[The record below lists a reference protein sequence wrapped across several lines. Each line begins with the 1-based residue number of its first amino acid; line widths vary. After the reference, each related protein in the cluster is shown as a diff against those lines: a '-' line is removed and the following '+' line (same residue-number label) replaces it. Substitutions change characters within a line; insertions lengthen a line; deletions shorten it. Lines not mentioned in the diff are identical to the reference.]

1 MEGTVSILDKATTS
15 SIAAGDKVFVNQDD
29 ALKQIDY
36 DQLATA
42 ILNKLS
48 TQSFSSLGTSAKNV
62 IGALNELNSKS
73 IGNNAGGH
81 NSVFRGK
88 NLGTSV
94 SSAQWSAI
102 QNASFNDLFVGDYWV
117 IGGVSWRIACCDYF
131 YNTGDTALTKHHL
144 VIVPDTQLYTANMND
159 TNTTEGAY
167 VNSKMRTENL
177 EQAKTQ
183 IKNAFGSSHV
193 LSHRLYLSNATTNG
207 KASGGSWY
215 DADVE
220 IMTEH
225 MVYGNGVFSPV
236 SDGSSIPNNYRVE
249 KSQLPLFTFSPNLI
263 SNRQWYWLRD
273 VISSANFAYVARY
286 GYAAYYSASNVLGVR
301 PYFLIG

>member
-1 MEGTVSILDKATTS
+1 MPKFDDYTQKTTPEDTDIALILDKTANVNKKTPFSGIWTWIVNKMTNAVIQNLQTT
-15 SIAAGDKVFVNQDD
+15 
-29 ALKQIDY
+29 
-36 DQLATA
+36 
-42 ILNKLS
+42 NK
-48 TQSFSSLGTSAKNV
+48 TV
-62 IGALNELNSKS
+62 IGSINELNSKS
-73 IGNNAGGH
+73 VGNNAGGH
-81 NSVFRGK
+81 NSIFRGK
-88 NLGTSV
+88 NLGSSV
-94 SSAQWSAI
+94 SPSQWSAI
-102 QNASFNDLFVGDYWV
+102 QNASFDDIFVGDYWA
-117 IGGVSWRIACCDYF
+117 IGGVNWRIAALDYF
-131 YNTGDTALTKHHL
+131 YNTGDTALTKHHA

-159 TNTTEGAY
+159 TDSTEGAY

-225 MVYGNGVFSPV
+225 MLYGNGVFSPV

-273 VISSANFAYVARY
+273 VISSAGFASVNGY
-286 GYAAYYSASNVLGVR
+286 GRAHCYTASNVHGVR

>member
-1 MEGTVSILDKATTS
+1 MPKFDDYTQKTTPEDTDIALILDKTANVNKKTPFSGIWTWIVNKMTNAVIQNLQTT
-15 SIAAGDKVFVNQDD
+15 
-29 ALKQIDY
+29 
-36 DQLATA
+36 
-42 ILNKLS
+42 NK
-48 TQSFSSLGTSAKNV
+48 TV
-62 IGALNELNSKS
+62 IGSINELNSKS

-88 NLGTSV
+88 NLGSSV
-94 SSAQWSAI
+94 SPSQWSAI
-102 QNASFNDLFVGDYWV
+102 QNASFDDIFVGDYWA
-117 IGGVSWRIACCDYF
+117 IGGVNWRIAALDYF
-131 YNTGDTALTKHHL
+131 YNTGDTALTKHHA

-159 TNTTEGAY
+159 TNSTEGAY

-177 EQAKTQ
+177 EQAKTT
-183 IKNAFGSSHV
+183 IKNAFGASHV
-193 LSHRLYLSNATTNG
+193 LSHRLYLSNATANG
-207 KASGGSWY
+207 RASAGEWY

-273 VISSANFAYVARY
+273 VISSALFAYVGSY
-286 GYAAYYSASNVLGVR
+286 GLATCDYASYVFGVR

>member
-1 MEGTVSILDKATTS
+1 MPKFDDYTQKTAPEDNDIALILDKTAN
-15 SIAAGDKVFVNQDD
+15 VN
-29 ALKQIDY
+29 KKTPFSGIWNW
-36 DQLATA
+36 
-42 ILNKLS
+42 IVSKL
-48 TQSFSSLGTSAKNV
+48 TSAV
-62 IGALNELNSKS
+62 ISQLETTNKSIVPAINELNSKS

-81 NSVFRGK
+81 NSIFRGK
-88 NLGTSV
+88 NLGSSV
-94 SSAQWSAI
+94 SSSQWSAI
-102 QNASFNDLFVGDYWV
+102 QSASFDDIFVGDCWT
-117 IGGVSWRIACCDYF
+117 IGGVNWRVAALDYF
-131 YNTGDTALTKHHL
+131 YKTGDTPLTKHHA

-177 EQAKTQ
+177 EQAKTT
-183 IKNAFGSSHV
+183 IKNTFGASHV
-193 LSHRLYLSNATTNG
+193 LSHRLYLSNATANG
-207 KASGGSWY
+207 MASGGGWY

-236 SDGSSIPNNYRVE
+236 SGGSSIPNNYRIE
-249 KSQLPLFTFSPNLI
+249 KSQLPLFVFRPDWI

-273 VISSANFAYVARY
+273 VIPSATFAFV
-286 GYAAYYSASNVLGVR
+286 GGSGSAYYGNASDVSGVR